1 MPLEIPNH
9 IEFTVHKADQVLF
22 NTRTNGD
29 TLVANHMILDQD
41 EATTLTW
48 LVNSPNKL
56 KIEITELTEPLD
68 PED

>member
-1 MPLEIPNH
+1 MALDIPNH
-9 IEFTVHKADQVLF
+9 IEFAVHKADQVLF

-29 TLVANHMILDQD
+29 TLVVNHMVLNQD
-41 EATTLTW
+41 EATILAWLT
-48 LVNSPNKL
+48 NSPNKL